1 MRFRSGTARQSLD
14 STTAALSR
22 KGRWLAAIVLLSFA
36 AGCGGSEDNDDGW
49 FTLVLVPEAG
59 TDPFA
64 DPDAEYLSLSI
75 DNSVGDSLADE
86 EFLIASGDFTLDNSP
101 TGRGLYFVVA
111 ITDGTAARTVIAA
124 GDSGPHALLEGEH
137 TTVTVVLET
146 P

>member
-1 MRFRSGTARQSLD
+1 MI
-14 STTAALSR
+14 AAL
-22 KGRWLAAIVLLSFA
+22 VVA
-36 AGCGGSEDNDDGW
+36 AGCGGSSDNDDGW

-64 DPDAEYLSLSI
+64 DPDAEYLYLSI
-75 DNSVGDSLADE
+75 DNSVGESLAEE
-86 EFLIASGDFTLDNSP
+86 EFVISSGDFTLDHSP

-111 ITDGTAARTVIAA
+111 ITDGTPARTVIAA